1 MRVVIV
7 GGGITGLAAAYYL
20 SKKGVRA
27 TVLEA
32 ADRPGGVIQTE
43 RSEGFVIEGGP
54 DSFIAQKPWAAELCR
69 ELGLDLIPSRS
80 GRVYVLHKG
89 RLRAMPEGMM
99 LTVPSK
105 VLPFLLSPLISV
117 PGKLRAAMDLVLPRG
132 GGAEDESLASFVRRR
147 LGQEVLETIA
157 EPLMA
162 GIFVAPAERLS
173 LKATFPRF
181 LDMEREHRSL
191 ILASRR
197 IPRTEGPLFLSLR
210 GGMATL
216 VEALVAR
223 LPDVRC
229 RQRVLRVE
237 PGKVVTADG
246 VFETDHA
253 VLAVPARIAAE
264 LVGGRLAD
272 ALRAIPYVDSA
283 TVSMAF
289 SKLDLPEGTG
299 FVVPKRE
306 GRRIVACTWSSAK
319 FEGRAPDDCTL
330 VRCFFKNDIAGD
342 LVTPARRDLED
353 ILGFQ
358 QAPLFTRVYRW
369 RAVNPIYEVGH
380 EGRVAAIEEL
390 LPPGLHVAGS
400 AYRGVGI
407 PDCIRDARRIA
418 DRMAP

>member
-54 DSFIAQKPWAAELCR
+54 DSFIAQKPWATELCR
-69 ELGLDLIPSRS
+69 ELGLDLVPSRS
-80 GRVYVLHKG
+80 QRVYVLHKG

-99 LTVPSK
+99 LAVPSK

-132 GGAEDESLASFVRRR
+132 GGEDESLASFVRRR
-147 LGQEVLETIA
+147 LGREVLETIA

-173 LKATFPRF
+173 LRATFPRF
-181 LDMEREHRSL
+181 LEMEREHRSL
-191 ILASRR
+191 ILALRR

-216 VEALVAR
+216 VDALVAR
-223 LPDVRC
+223 VPDVRC
-229 RQRVLRVE
+229 RRRVLRVE

-253 VLAVPARIAAE
+253 VLAVPAWAAAE

-289 SKLDLPEGTG
+289 PKLDLPEGTG

-306 GRRIVACTWSSAK
+306 GRRIVACTWSSLK
-319 FEGRAPDDCTL
+319 FEGRAPEGCTL
-330 VRCFFKNDIAGD
+330 VRCFFKSDIAGD
-342 LVTPARRDLED
+342 LVTPARRDLEE
-353 ILGFQ
+353 ILNLQ

-369 RAVNPIYEVGH
+369 RAVHPIYEVGH
-380 EGRVAAIEEL
+380 EWRVAAIESL

-407 PDCIRDARRIA
+407 PDCIRDARRAADKIA
-418 DRMAP
+418 P